1 MRVRVW
7 LGQGK
12 EADRIQSVTVRGL
25 AWRRRK
31 QTGFGSVGDWVCLG
45 SGREADQIESV
56 GYRVSGE
63 GKLIESVGY
72 RVSGEGKQTRF
83 SQWAFGFGWGVQGEQ
98 SAAGV
103 RSLGGSGL
111 AGKGKGSGLGLGV
124 EGGSGRGRIQRAAR

>member
-1 MRVRVW
+1 MA
-7 LGQGK
+7 GAGK
-12 EADRIQSVTVRGL
+12 GSRPDSVSDGSSL

-45 SGREADQIESV
+45 SGREADQV
-56 GYRVSGE
+56 
-63 GKLIESVGY
+63 ESVGY

>member
-1 MRVRVW
+1 MVRVW
-7 LGQGK
+7 PGGQGS
-12 EADRIQSVTVRGL
+12 R
-25 AWRRRK
+25 
-31 QTGFGSVGDWVCLG
+31 LG
-45 SGREADQIESV
+45 SGQWGIGFVWGAEGKQTRLSQWGI
-56 GYRVSGE
+56 GLGGE